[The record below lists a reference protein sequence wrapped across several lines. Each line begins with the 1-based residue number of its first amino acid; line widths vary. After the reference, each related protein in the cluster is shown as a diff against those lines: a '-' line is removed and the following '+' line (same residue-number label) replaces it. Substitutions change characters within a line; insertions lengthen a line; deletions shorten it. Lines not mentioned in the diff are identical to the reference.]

1 MLSMLWYPVP
11 LKLRPNGAIQICL
24 LLLFFFTFLITLVS
38 IDPRGKNKKL
48 KTNITGS
55 IITIIK
61 LSDEVSAFIAIPG
74 A

>member
-1 MLSMLWYPVP
+1 MALYKSVY
-11 LKLRPNGAIQICL
+11 CCY
-24 LLLFFFTFLITLVS
+24 FFTFLITLVS

-74 A
+74 AQYGCNGTN